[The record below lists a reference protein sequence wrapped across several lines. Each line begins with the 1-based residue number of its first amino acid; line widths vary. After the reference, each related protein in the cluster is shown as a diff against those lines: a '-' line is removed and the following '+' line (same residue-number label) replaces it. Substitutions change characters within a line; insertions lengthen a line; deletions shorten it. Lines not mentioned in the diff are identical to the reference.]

1 MKATKVK
8 MGLVCLSLAAFLVP
22 QATAAQKKPK
32 SAEETVREE
41 MDLIVKECK
50 PSDEQQKSL
59 KEKFKVKQD
68 ALEAW
73 AKANGDK
80 LKAAEDAAR
89 AARQGTDQEAKKKAS
104 SDLKSLLSEREQ
116 ATAEADKAILAILSD
131 DQKVS
136 LSGAQLAQTT
146 LQKYRKT
153 NLTDE
158 QTAKIKAACR
168 IAAKDMASFTGDDR
182 KDKQGRATVQKCLVW
197 AIDNV
202 ILAPPQPAI
211 TAPAPAAP
219 APAEKLPGDARQ

>member
-1 MKATKVK
+1 MKTTKVK
-8 MGLVCLSLAAFLVP
+8 MGLLCLSLATFLVP

-32 SAEETVREE
+32 SAEETLQQE
-41 MDLIVKECK
+41 MDLIVQECK
-50 PSDEQQKSL
+50 PTDEQQRSL
-59 KEKFKVKQD
+59 KEKFKVKLD

-73 AKANGDK
+73 TKANTEK

-89 AARQGTDQEAKKKAS
+89 AARQGNDQEAKKKAN

-131 DQKVS
+131 DQKTS

-158 QTAKIKAACR
+158 QTARIKAACR
-168 IAAKDMASFTGDDR
+168 SAAKDMAGFTGDDR

-202 ILAPPQPAI
+202 ILGPAQPAT
-211 TAPAPAAP
+211 TAPVPAAP
-219 APAEKLPGDARQ
+219 APAAKLPGDAKQ